1 MFTHESIHP
10 VTSPIQVLKLD
21 GLDPLVMWG
30 TGGRTGHVTM
40 AVWRDAPGGKR
51 GENKRADDGEAG
63 GEEEVEATRELWVV
77 ESTDKSPLNSV
88 YWPPPY
94 GIIRTPWDQWVKQAA
109 AAQFNAVL
117 LPLNADMAGKFDEA
131 TFWAWF
137 DTVQVR
143 ESASNVIVDL
153 TSTIQCVAKYY
164 TVKQFSCT

>member
-1 MFTHESIHP
+1 MFTHLSITP
-10 VTSPIQVLKLD
+10 VASPIQVLKLD

-40 AVWRDAPGGKR
+40 AVWKDVPGGKR
-51 GENKRADDGEAG
+51 GEKRANDGETS
-63 GEEEVEATRELWVV
+63 GEEQEGEEATARELWVV

-94 GIIRTPWDQWVKQAA
+94 GIISTPWDQWVKQAG

-143 ESASNVIVDL
+143 VSIKCN
-153 TSTIQCVAKYY
+153 IQC
-164 TVKQFSCT
+164 TS